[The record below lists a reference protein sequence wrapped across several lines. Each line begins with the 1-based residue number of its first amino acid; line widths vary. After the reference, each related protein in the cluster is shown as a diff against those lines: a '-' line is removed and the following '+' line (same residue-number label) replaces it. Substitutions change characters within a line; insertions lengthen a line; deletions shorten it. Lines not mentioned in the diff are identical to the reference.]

1 MSLSRLQHALQGC
14 ILQAASWLVPSS
26 QRADWLQEWQA
37 ELWHA
42 REATSPEAG
51 ASLTRICL
59 GSFQDA
65 YCLWRMASRDAASP
79 SPFRGS
85 AIQCL
90 LWLCAA
96 LAVSYGLSRILPD
109 VRGEIDP
116 SHYRVRPDLI
126 LIQDAA
132 STNDSVATI
141 SARDY
146 QTWSAHRQRYF
157 DEFAFYRLAH
167 DPFAAKNETAAASAN
182 ETPHWTV
189 AHSSPNL
196 FSILGLNLRF
206 AAEDNT
212 SGVILS
218 DSTWRHAFG
227 SDPRIVG
234 RDILLAGHHVRIIG
248 VAAEGAWRMPGRVD
262 AWLLEPVEPTAGTG
276 YLIAHLNPL
285 GAAATLGHSI
295 AITALNGDED
305 DLELNGVSFGERTQ
319 GPWQMYVFTILIAFL
334 ALPAVTS
341 VSLGEYNFSDHRPS
355 WTDTARRWALLLAK
369 IALILPTVYF
379 ASLDLA
385 YWNTTCYSV
394 PAQYIQLS
402 SSFSLCL
409 FGLSWA
415 FLDQRRRC
423 PVCLRRVT
431 HPATVGLA
439 GRTFLAWNGTELIC
453 SGGHTLL
460 HVPALPTS
468 WFSTQRWLYLD
479 TSWKFLF
486 SATNAS

>member
-1 MSLSRLQHALQGC
+1 MSFPSLHHTLQNLT
-14 ILQAASWLVPSS
+14 LRSASCLVPSS
-26 QRADWLQEWQA
+26 QRRDWLREWQS

-42 REATSPEAG
+42 RVTANPAAAG
-51 ASLTRICL
+51 LPLTLTCL
-59 GSFQDA
+59 GSFHDA
-65 YCLWRMASRDAASP
+65 FCLRRMASREAASP

-85 AIQCL
+85 ASCSL
-90 LWLCAA
+90 LWLAAA
-96 LAVSYGLSRILPD
+96 LVASYGLSRLLPG

-116 SHYRVRPDLI
+116 SHYKVRPDLI
-126 LIQDAA
+126 LIEDAS

-146 QTWSAHRQRYF
+146 KTWSSRRQRYF

-167 DPFAAKNETAAASAN
+167 DPVSAAAN
-182 ETPHWTV
+182 ETEHWTV
-189 AHSSPNL
+189 AHASPNL
-196 FSILGLNLRF
+196 FSILGLTVRF
-206 AAEDNT
+206 ASDSDAP
-212 SGVILS
+212 GVVLS
-218 DSTWRHAFG
+218 DSIWRKDFAAN
-227 SDPRIVG
+227 PRIVG
-234 RDILLAGHHVRIIG
+234 SEILIGTHRVTIVG
-248 VAAEGAWRMPGRVD
+248 VASEGAWRMPGHVD
-262 AWLLEPVEPTAGTG
+262 AWLLDPVQPNAGTG

-285 GAAATLGHSI
+285 GTAATLGQSI

-305 DLELNGVSFGERTQ
+305 DVELNGVSFRERTQ
-319 GPWQMYVFTILIAFL
+319 GPWQMYVFTIFIAFL

-341 VSLGEYNFSDHRPS
+341 VSLGEYNFSDHKPS
-355 WTDTARRWALLLAK
+355 WTSTVRRWAFLVCKITLL
-369 IALILPTVYF
+369 LPTVYF

-385 YWNTTCYSV
+385 YWHTTSYSV
-394 PAQYIQLS
+394 PAQYVQLG

-409 FGLSWA
+409 AGLSWA
-415 FLDQRRRC
+415 LLDQRRRC

-479 TSWKFLF
+479 ASWKSLF
-486 SATNAS
+486 VVSTSS